1 VLAELGLYLITRVPR
16 PVRRLGLLRESVG
29 LWSRS
34 SRQRAAWAPHYARC
48 RAVVAQAVRAIGH
61 GRTVLVLGSGLVRDV
76 PVDLLAARFE
86 RVVLVD
92 AVHLP
97 TVRLRLAR
105 HRNLVFDRRDLTG
118 ALDWLAGRVG
128 GRVAPLEDY
137 LADDSVDL
145 VISANLLSQLPIPL
159 DNWIERQNG
168 RAERFPEDVPA
179 RAVRWHLDD
188 LARFR
193 CPVCL
198 LSDVEMREE
207 DREGKVGERLDLLHG
222 ACLPVPDEAWDW
234 PVAPFGEIER
244 DFAYIHRVHAYAR
257 LDAAPLAAALDSS
270 APGPCPAPAAEGRP
284 APG

>member
-1 VLAELGLYLITRVPR
+1 VVT
-16 PVRRLGLLRESVG
+16 
-29 LWSRS
+29 
-34 SRQRAAWAPHYARC
+34 
-48 RAVVAQAVRAIGH
+48 RAVGAVGH

-76 PVDLLAARFE
+76 PIDLLAARFE

-105 HRNLVFDRRDLTG
+105 YRNFVFERRDLTG
-118 ALDWLAGRVG
+118 ALNWLAGRLG
-128 GRVAPLEDY
+128 ARVAPLEDY

-159 DNWIERQNG
+159 ANWIARQHG

-179 RAVRWHLDD
+179 RAVGWHLDD

-198 LSDVEMREE
+198 ITDIEMREE
-207 DREGKVGERLDLLHG
+207 DRAGTVGERLDLLHG
-222 ACLPVPDEAWDW
+222 ARLPEPDESWDW
-234 PVAPFGEIER
+234 QVAPFGEIER
-244 DFAYIHRVHAYAR
+244 DFAYIHRVHAYRR
-257 LDAAPLAAALDSS
+257 LDLAATGPAPCPQAAAADR
-270 APGPCPAPAAEGRP
+270 PGPG
-284 APG
+284 

>member
-1 VLAELGLYLITRVPR
+1 MLAELGLYLITRVPR

-34 SRQRAAWAPHYARC
+34 ARQKVAWAPHYARC
-48 RAVVAQAVRAIGH
+48 RQVVAKLAGEIGH

-76 PVDLLAARFE
+76 PIDLLAARFD

-105 HRNLVFDRRDLTG
+105 YRNLAFDRRDLTG
-118 ALDWLAGRVG
+118 ALDWLAGRAG
-128 GRVAPLEDY
+128 QRVAPLEDY
-137 LADDSVDL
+137 LADDSIDL

-159 DNWIERQNG
+159 ANWIARQHG

-179 RAVRWHLDD
+179 QAVGWHLDD

-198 LSDVEMREE
+198 LTDVEMREE
-207 DREGKVGERLDLLHG
+207 NRDGEVGKRLDLLHG
-222 ACLPVPDEAWDW
+222 ARLPEPDDAWDW
-234 PVAPFGEIER
+234 PVAPYGESAR
-244 DFAYIHRVHAYAR
+244 DFAYIHRVHAYRRFGAG
-257 LDAAPLAAALDSS
+257 LTAPGSSPPPAAAD
-270 APGPCPAPAAEGRP
+270 RP
-284 APG
+284 APD